1 MAGHIHGRI
10 NGKLTMIMSDTNTK
24 IWFVLLATSALC
36 CAGCQSTQQV
46 RQNEIMEARQ
56 MVEAQ
61 FGEKLSPEQ
70 KAQLSMQL
78 YQQME
83 ASRALR
89 DAQSAAIIAQG
100 FQNAGNTIAN
110 SAPQPN
116 YITPVQPAYPSLKG
130 SVIDPVYTQPATPTT
145 HYIGDSSSIPVYH

>member
-1 MAGHIHGRI
+1 MHAAYGGRI
-10 NGKLTMIMSDTNTK
+10 
-24 IWFVLLATSALC
+24 
-36 CAGCQSTQQV
+36 
-46 RQNEIMEARQ
+46 
-56 MVEAQ
+56 
-61 FGEKLSPEQ
+61 SPEQ
-70 KAQLSMQL
+70 EAALSMQL

-83 ASRALR
+83 TSRALR

-130 SVIDPVYTQPATPTT
+130 SVIDPVYIQPATPTT
-145 HYIGDSSSIPVYH
+145 HYIGDSSSIPTGR